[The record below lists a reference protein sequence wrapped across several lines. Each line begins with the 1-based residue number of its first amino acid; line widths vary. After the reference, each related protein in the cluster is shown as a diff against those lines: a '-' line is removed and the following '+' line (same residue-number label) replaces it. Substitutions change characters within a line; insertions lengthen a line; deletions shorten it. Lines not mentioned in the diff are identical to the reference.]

1 MGNCP
6 KAWWLESV
14 LSWASCARE
23 SGGWENIPGKC
34 AYLVGLKPRVRV
46 CVCVCVKLWVHWGAS
61 SGWGEYILGGM
72 HGGRV
77 QVSEEVVGMISD

>member
-1 MGNCP
+1 MGGKTFLENVLI
-6 KAWWLESV
+6 WLDSSLES
-14 LSWASCARE
+14 
-23 SGGWENIPGKC
+23 
-34 AYLVGLKPRVRV
+34 V